1 MSVHEILTLWEN
13 FYVIVGSSAGA
24 LTGLQF
30 VVMALVSESNSQ
42 AGQSEI
48 DAFGSPN
55 VVHFCEV
62 LLVSSILSAPWT
74 HYAQVGSAIGVCG
87 VFGLIYSLI
96 VLRRAR
102 RTTVCKP
109 VLDDWI
115 WHVCL
120 PLIAYLVMVIAAAL
134 LLRFDRAALFGIGG
148 SSLLLLFIGIHNAWD
163 TVTWVTTTARAKS
176 KDRDKTPGPTEAGG
190 R

>member
-1 MSVHEILTLWEN
+1 MSVHETLTLWEN

-30 VVMALVSESNSQ
+30 VVMALVADSNSA
-42 AGQSEI
+42 AGQPEI

-55 VVHFCEV
+55 VVHFCVV
-62 LLVSSILSAPWT
+62 LLVSAILSSPWT
-74 HYAQVGSAIGVCG
+74 HYAQVGTTIGVCG
-87 VFGLIYSLI
+87 VFGLIYSFI

-102 RTTVCKP
+102 RTTVYKP
-109 VLDDWI
+109 VLEDWI

-120 PLIAYLVMVIAAAL
+120 PFLAYLVMLIAAL
-134 LLRFDRAALFGIGG
+134 LILRFDTAALFGLAA

-163 TVTWVTTTARAKS
+163 TVTWITTSAKS
-176 KDRDKTPGPTEAGG
+176 KKPDKAPAPTEAPG